1 MFFRFF
7 FLIVILT
14 SCTNNENTFFGGKIL
29 NPSSD
34 KISLYKNDILIDE
47 SIIDS
52 SGNFQIFIDS
62 INSGLF
68 NFYHDPEFQYI
79 ILEKNDSLK
88 IRLNTLDFDES
99 LVYTGSGSGKNNFL
113 MDVFLRSEQDE
124 DFINSNL
131 NLKFDEFKRLVDS
144 LYTDQFNSFNTYL
157 FENEISILSQDIISS
172 AILYPYLSKIHS
184 FIIRNNISPEEQFIL
199 FKPYNS
205 NIDFNLKFLG
215 YFKPYIDFIY
225 LDIYNRVKNEKKFN
239 SLVEFNQKRLIKT
252 DEIITSYLVKERV
265 LRFHAV
271 GFLLQKQHDSIN
283 RTFLKT
289 FTQVSKN
296 ESINKEIFN
305 LYESLKE

>member
-34 KISLYKNDILIDE
+34 KLSLYKNDILIDE

-113 MDVFLRSEQDE
+113 MDVF
-124 DFINSNL
+124 
-131 NLKFDEFKRLVDS
+131 FK
-144 LYTDQFNSFNTYL
+144 
-157 FENEISILSQDIISS
+157 
-172 AILYPYLSKIHS
+172 
-184 FIIRNNISPEEQFIL
+184 
-199 FKPYNS
+199 
-205 NIDFNLKFLG
+205 
-215 YFKPYIDFIY
+215 
-225 LDIYNRVKNEKKFN
+225 
-239 SLVEFNQKRLIKT
+239 KR
-252 DEIITSYLVKERV
+252 
-265 LRFHAV
+265 A
-271 GFLLQKQHDSIN
+271 G
-283 RTFLKT
+283 
-289 FTQVSKN
+289 
-296 ESINKEIFN
+296 
-305 LYESLKE
+305 

>member
-1 MFFRFF
+1 MTNYNFKYHKRATWLFIFH
-7 FLIVILT
+7 LLSKVILG
-14 SCTNNENTFFGGKIL
+14 SEL
-29 NPSSD
+29 
-34 KISLYKNDILIDE
+34 
-47 SIIDS
+47 
-52 SGNFQIFIDS
+52 Q
-62 INSGLF
+62 
-68 NFYHDPEFQYI
+68 
-79 ILEKNDSLK
+79 LED
-88 IRLNTLDFDES
+88 D
-99 LVYTGSGSGKNNFL
+99 
-113 MDVFLRSEQDE
+113 Q
-124 DFINSNL
+124 
-131 NLKFDEFKRLVDS
+131 FKRLVDS
-144 LYTDQFNSFNTYL
+144 LYTNQSNSFNTYL
-157 FENEISILSQDIISS
+157 LENEISILSQDIISS

-225 LDIYNRVKNEKKFN
+225 LDIYNKVKNEKKFN
-239 SLVEFNQKRLIKT
+239 SVVEFNQRRLIKT
-252 DEIITSYLVKERV
+252 DDIINSTLVKERV

-305 LYESLKE
+305 LYEKLKE

>member
-1 MFFRFF
+1 MFLRFF
-7 FLIVILT
+7 LLIVILT

-29 NPSSD
+29 NTSSD
-34 KISLYKNDILIDE
+34 KISLYKNDILIGE

-79 ILEKNDSLK
+79 ILEKDDSLK

-144 LYTDQFNSFNTYL
+144 LYTDQFNSFNKYL
-157 FENEISILSQDIISS
+157 LENEISILSQDIISS

-225 LDIYNRVKNEKKFN
+225 LDIYNKVKNEKKFN
-239 SLVEFNQKRLIKT
+239 SVVEFNQRRLIKT
-252 DEIITSYLVKERV
+252 DDIINSTLVKERV

-305 LYESLKE
+305 LYEKLKE